1 MSFATDA
8 IRLTEDQIRGLS
20 ETLPLWRV
28 SEDHLTITRDLKFRD
43 FMSAF
48 DFMTEVAAVAEVV
61 DHHPD
66 WSNSYNKVTIRLTTH
81 SLGGLSDRDVRLAEA
96 ADMAAVTH
104 KGQ

>member
-1 MSFATDA
+1 MSFATDP
-8 IRLTEDQIRGLS
+8 IRLTDDQIRGLS
-20 ETLPLWRV
+20 DTLPLWQV
-28 SEDHLTITRDLKFRD
+28 SEDHLTIVRELKFRD

-66 WSNSYNKVTIRLTTH
+66 WSNSYNRVNISLTTH

-96 ADMAAVTH
+96 ADVAAVNH
-104 KGQ
+104 KGR